1 MVGYEAA
8 QKIAVTKMVQ
18 RQLGL
23 SEIPDPDADGD
34 LAQVFGTRRDG
45 GLRLPSAFVVV
56 GVGVYLLGA
65 KQVLFPTAP

>member
-1 MVGYEAA
+1 MAA
-8 QKIAVTKMVQ
+8 YLLRELFLV
-18 RQLGL
+18 
-23 SEIPDPDADGD
+23 PADGD
-34 LAQVFGTRRDG
+34 LAQVFGTRRDA

>member
-1 MVGYEAA
+1 LFLV
-8 QKIAVTKMVQ
+8 
-18 RQLGL
+18 
-23 SEIPDPDADGD
+23 PADGD
-34 LAQVFGTRRDG
+34 LAQVFGTRRDA